1 MASSR
6 SLYDD
11 ERTLPYWVRLAK
23 VAEENDAVVSKARPM
38 LMFLDFRGGEFT
50 RASADRLADT
60 FEWITKAHRLRV
72 DDLSNYCLTI
82 TPIRRDQAEQAIGRL
97 AHREGLLLRL
107 GPGRPRLPEQAVC
120 VAKVA
125 GHGAGDLPGRQRNR
139 RKTLERSMAQAETPA
154 QVLAAAAAYFRSA
167 FSWLQPHRETDQ
179 ELAKRLARELI
190 QLTDREAGETR

>member
-82 TPIRRDQAEQAIGRL
+82 TPIRRDQAEQAIGTEYIPYIPDDWPTVKDYSFDWVPV
-97 AHREGLLLRL
+97 AHGF
-107 GPGRPRLPEQAVC
+107 Q
-120 VAKVA
+120 
-125 GHGAGDLPGRQRNR
+125 NR
-139 RKTLERSMAQAETPA
+139 RYAWQK
-154 QVLAAAAAYFRSA
+154 
-167 FSWLQPHRETDQ
+167 
-179 ELAKRLARELI
+179 
-190 QLTDREAGETR
+190 